1 MGATLRQL
9 ISEYSMGNTN
19 LEGFDISKENF
30 IELLSKY
37 FNDKNS
43 STLREET
50 MCYISGI
57 ESNPNK
63 LGYDGKTTK
72 DENKPKNFDT
82 TNPKAK
88 KLNGGGNYSD
98 MTHKRDEKFKL
109 DNPRIHIGG
118 FVDGKLVYQFKIPY
132 NSLGEHFK
140 KQLNKRLPD
149 GDIKNN
155 YLRSMTF
162 SLKTI
167 QECKDVEL
175 EFLTEDIE
183 KYRGFITKTLYTY
196 LNKLKK
202 NGIKK

>member
-1 MGATLRQL
+1 METTLGQI
-9 ISEYSMGNTN
+9 ISEYSMGNTQ
-19 LEGFDISKENF
+19 LEGFEISKEHF

-43 STLREET
+43 STLREEM

-63 LGYDGKTTK
+63 LGYDGKTTN

-82 TNPKAK
+82 SNPKAK
-88 KLNGGGNYSD
+88 KLNGSGNYSD

-109 DNPRIHIGG
+109 DNPTIHIGG
-118 FVDGKLVYQFKIPY
+118 FVNGRLMYQLKIQY

-149 GDIKNN
+149 GDVKNN

-162 SLKTI
+162 SLKVI

-175 EFLTEDIE
+175 EFLNKDIE
-183 KYRGFITKTLYTY
+183 KYRDFITKTLYTY

-202 NGIKK
+202 YGIKK